1 MAVSYKKAS
10 AERRANVSDAGAVQS
25 RVFEGAF
32 AVAMQVVELREKHGL
47 TQVQLAERSGI
58 DQGDISRIER
68 GSAMPNE
75 KTLIR
80 IADALNADLRLVPR
94 SKSPG
99 GRSKNGG

>member
-1 MAVSYKKAS
+1 MATSYNKA
-10 AERRANVSDAGAVQS
+10 AAGRRANLSESGKAQS
-25 RVFEGAF
+25 RVLEGAY

-47 TQVQLAERSGI
+47 TQIQLAERSGI

-80 IADALNADLRLVPR
+80 IADALSADLMLVPR
-94 SKSPG
+94 SEK
-99 GRSKNGG
+99 

>member
-1 MAVSYKKAS
+1 MTTSYNKA
-10 AERRANVSDAGAVQS
+10 AAGRRANLSEAGKAQS
-25 RVFEGAF
+25 RVLEGAY

-47 TQVQLAERSGI
+47 TQIQLAERSGI

-80 IADALNADLRLVPR
+80 IADALSADLMLVPR
-94 SKSPG
+94 SEK
-99 GRSKNGG
+99 